1 MTKDLYRIGAVSK
14 LTGVTVEC
22 LRAWERRYG
31 MNPAEKTGKTRFYSE
46 TQIHRLTQIKRLIDQ
61 GHPISQLINLSD
73 ADLAYRLDQYSSA
86 RTLPDR
92 RPKVGLAGTALLL
105 AEEQHAESNHLE
117 ILDRW
122 SSADAFAATQLQ
134 QRPLQRYSN
143 IDVVVLEIPSLDIQ
157 LIDKYIEYTNSRVV
171 IVYHFGT
178 TNDVQ
183 IATDRGLEA
192 LAWPATWQQIEEAC
206 LRPGFESRAT
216 TSTQRR
222 FSDEQLFH
230 LATRTRI
237 KDCTCPRDLV
247 QLITQISA
255 YAIHAERCGT
265 TDSAASHV
273 EIGIEANAARAR
285 LENALGV
292 LTEDEGLG
300 QNANQNTV
308 QKIDINA

>member
-1 MTKDLYRIGAVSK
+1 MTEELYRIGAVSK

-31 MNPAEKTGKTRFYSE
+31 MKPAEKAGKTRFYSE
-46 TQIHRLTQIKRLIDQ
+46 TQVHRLTQIKRLIDQ

-73 ADLAYRLDQYSSA
+73 ADLAYRLRQYSSA
-86 RTLPDR
+86 SAPPNR

-105 AEEQHAESNHLE
+105 AAERHADSNHLE

-122 SSADAFAATQLQ
+122 STADEFATHRLQ
-134 QRPLQRYSN
+134 QRPLQRHPN
-143 IDVVVLEIPSLDIQ
+143 LDVVVLEMPSLDIQ
-157 LIDKYIEYTNSRVV
+157 LLDKYTESTKARVV
-171 IVYHFGT
+171 VVYHFGT
-178 TNDVQ
+178 TNDLQV
-183 IATDRGLEA
+183 ATDRGLEV

-206 LRPGFESRAT
+206 LHPRRGSRT
-216 TSTQRR
+216 TPSTQRR

-237 KDCTCPRDLV
+237 ESCTCPRDLV

-265 TDSAASHV
+265 VDSAANHV
-273 EIGIEANAARAR
+273 EIGLEANAARAS

-292 LTEDEGLG
+292 LIEDEVLV
-300 QNANQNTV
+300 QNAN
-308 QKIDINA
+308 